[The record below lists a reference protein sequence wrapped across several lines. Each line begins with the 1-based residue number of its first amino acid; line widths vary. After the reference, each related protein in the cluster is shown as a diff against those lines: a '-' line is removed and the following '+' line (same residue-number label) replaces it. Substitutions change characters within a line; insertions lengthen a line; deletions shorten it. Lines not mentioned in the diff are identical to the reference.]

1 MQSES
6 RTKSFSVLTN
16 KMEKLNYQES
26 IHKEYFQSNGLKKS
40 AAKVINYKEIT
51 KGFRAY
57 LFRECLFFLHD
68 YSASDVTTKKRG
80 EQLNSSNSFFV

>member
-6 RTKSFSVLTN
+6 KTNSFSVLTN

-40 AAKVINYKEIT
+40 AAKVMQNEQYT
-51 KGFRAY
+51 KFWSCKSQRI
-57 LFRECLFFLHD
+57 
-68 YSASDVTTKKRG
+68 
-80 EQLNSSNSFFV
+80 

>member
-6 RTKSFSVLTN
+6 KIKSSSVLTN
-16 KMEKLNYQES
+16 KMEKLNYQEC
-26 IHKEYFQSNGLKKS
+26 IRKEYIQSDVLKKS

-57 LFRECLFFLHD
+57 LFRECLFFF
-68 YSASDVTTKKRG
+68 A
-80 EQLNSSNSFFV
+80 